1 MKTRLAKYLYE
12 QCAFMREALK
22 FYSPSTLGL
31 KSPRTKEETL
41 PFSREFQ
48 AIHSSLGK

>member
-1 MKTRLAKYLYE
+1 MKIRLAKHLYE
-12 QCAFMREALK
+12 QCAFMWDALK
-22 FYSPSTLGL
+22 SYSPSTLGL

-41 PFSREFQ
+41 PFSRESQ